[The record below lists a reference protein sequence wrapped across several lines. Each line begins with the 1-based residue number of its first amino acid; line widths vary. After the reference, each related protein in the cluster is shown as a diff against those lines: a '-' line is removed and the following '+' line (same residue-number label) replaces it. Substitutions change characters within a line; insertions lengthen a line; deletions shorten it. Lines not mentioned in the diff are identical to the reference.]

1 MATNDPLGG
10 SATCPYSGRQFTNV
24 GLEQLRRALFMF
36 ATERAWME
44 RHTPRNLLLALVKEV
59 GELSGIFQWRGELP
73 QGLASSLPQAEQQQ
87 LAHALSD
94 VLLYL
99 LRLADVC
106 GVDLGSAALQQLAHN
121 AAK

>member
-1 MATNDPLGG
+1 L
-10 SATCPYSGRQFTNV
+10 Q
-24 GLEQLRRALFMF
+24 
-36 ATERAWME
+36 
-44 RHTPRNLLLALVKEV
+44 V

-73 QGLASSLPQAEQQQ
+73 PGLAGSLPAAEQQH
-87 LAHALSD
+87 LAQALSN

-106 GVDLGSAALQQLAHN
+106 GVDLGRAALQKLADN

>member
-1 MATNDPLGG
+1 MATV
-10 SATCPYSGRQFTNV
+10 Q
-24 GLEQLRRALFMF
+24 
-36 ATERAWME
+36 
-44 RHTPRNLLLALVKEV
+44 V

-73 QGLASSLPQAEQQQ
+73 PGLVSSLPPDEQQH
-87 LAHALSD
+87 LARALSD

-106 GVDLGSAALQQLAHN
+106 GVDLGRAALQKLADN